1 MISRTGEVVLGII
14 GAVFNVIA
22 IILVS
27 LLVINGSTALQDEEF
42 STIMEQEMLNDPQ
55 LTAEEAEQALGFVE
69 VFVDLFG
76 VIGWAAVVAFV
87 ISLIFNILG
96 IVFVSKNKK
105 PKLAGIMF
113 ILGGIFAGI
122 ISLTSIIL
130 YVAAIM
136 CFVRKSPV
144 KFEDE
149 YTTEQTY

>member
-42 STIMEQEMLNDPQ
+42 KTIMEQDMLNDPQ

-136 CFVRKSPV
+136 CFVRKPPV

-149 YTTEQTY
+149 YTTETTY

>member
-1 MISRTGEVVLGII
+1 MVSRTGEVILGVI

-27 LLVINGSTALQDEEF
+27 LLVINGSAAFEDEEF
-42 STIMEQEMLNDPQ
+42 SRTMEEEIFSDPT
-55 LTAEEAEQALGFVE
+55 LTAEEAEQALGVVE

-76 VIGWAAVVAFV
+76 VLGWVAVVAFV

-105 PKLAGIMF
+105 PKQAGIMF

-136 CFVRKSPV
+136 SFVRKSPV
-144 KFEDE
+144 RFEEE
-149 YTTEQTY
+149 YTTEKTY